1 MNRNSFDVAIDVI
14 TNTQYLGFWYNNSSM
29 QYWIGEWYKFKRKA
43 SQTRFIGITS
53 KFTSQS
59 FIEYILWD
67 ITIVWSMHLS
77 TMYIYSHLSINN
89 NIKILLFQSRSV
101 AFKIAYLILNKFN
114 EIVQFL
120 LNSVSQQRKITYSFF
135 IQMSHY

>member
-1 MNRNSFDVAIDVI
+1 MCNLKCNKNKQAEDLNRNSFDVAIDVI

-67 ITIVWSMHLS
+67 ITHLLIMHVS
-77 TMYIYSHLSINN
+77 KMYIYSHLSINN
-89 NIKILLFQSRSV
+89 NIKILLFQSSSV
-101 AFKIAYLILNKFN
+101 AT
-114 EIVQFL
+114 FL
-120 LNSVSQQRKITYSFF
+120 CIVSQFK
-135 IQMSHY
+135 